1 MQNWHMQREIL
12 KKLESWATRSGRK
25 PLILKGAR
33 QVGKTFVVTEFGRAH
48 FQKCHIFN
56 FEENKDI
63 RTIFEKNLNPK
74 GIIDEL
80 SFVRQT
86 PINIQK
92 DLIFFDEIQ
101 ECPRALTSLK
111 YFCEDMPELS
121 LISAGSLL
129 GIKLSDDSFPVGKV
143 EFLHLY
149 PMNFREFLVAGD
161 GPMLVDAYDRA
172 SMDNPIPFIA
182 HQQLWRELLNYYV
195 TGGMPQA
202 VATYMAHKSDKMT
215 AFTEVRNVQKFLVD
229 SYSRDFAKH
238 SGKINSIHIVSVFE
252 NIPMQLS
259 AQVDAS
265 TKRYHFNHVIPGKR
279 SFAQL
284 QGPIDWLENAG
295 LVIKVHVCNRAE
307 VPLRAFCK
315 NNLFKLF
322 VFDIG
327 LLGAM
332 LSLPVKSILEQDFG
346 ITKGYLA
353 ESFVAQE
360 FLACGHDELY
370 SWAER
375 NSEIEFLTVMGEA
388 IVPVEVKAGH
398 RTQAKSL
405 HQFLIKYSPQTAIK
419 LSANPFSRSGR
430 IVNLPL
436 YLAGKIPGFK
446 LPDIVQI

>member
-1 MQNWHMQREIL
+1 MRREIL
-12 KKLESWATRSGRK
+12 KKLEIWANRSDRR

-33 QVGKTFVVTEFGRAH
+33 QVGKTFIVTEFGKTH
-48 FQKCHIFN
+48 FEKCHVFN
-56 FEENKDI
+56 FEENKEI
-63 RTIFEKNLNPK
+63 RAIFEKNLDPK
-74 GIIDEL
+74 RIIEEL
-80 SFVRQT
+80 SYAKQT
-86 PINIQK
+86 PITIQK
-92 DLIFFDEIQ
+92 DLVFFDEIQ
-101 ECPRALTSLK
+101 ECPKALTSLK
-111 YFCEDMPELS
+111 YFCENMPELS

-129 GIKLSDDSFPVGKV
+129 GIKLSEESFPVGKV

-149 PMNFREFLVAGD
+149 PMNFREFLLAND
-161 GPMLVDAYDRA
+161 SPMLVDAYDQA
-172 SMDNPIPFIA
+172 FLEKPIPDMA

-202 VATYMAHKSDKMT
+202 VATYMAKKSDKVT
-215 AFTEVRNVQKFLVD
+215 AFTEVRTVQKVLVD
-229 SYSRDFAKH
+229 SYSKDFAKH
-238 SGKINSIHIVSVFE
+238 SGKTNSIHIVSVFE

-307 VPLRAFCK
+307 IPLKAFCK

-322 VFDIG
+322 IFDIG

-332 LSLPVKSILEQDFG
+332 LNLPIKSILEQDFG

-360 FLACGHDELY
+360 FLASGNDELY
-370 SWAER
+370 SWTER
-375 NSEIEFLTVMGEA
+375 NSEIEFLAVMAGA

-405 HQFLIKYSPQTAIK
+405 HQFMIKYSPQTAIK
-419 LSANPFSRSGR
+419 LSASPFSKSGR
-430 IVNLPL
+430 IINLPL
-436 YLAGKIPGFK
+436 YLAGKVAGCS
-446 LPDIVQI
+446 

>member
-1 MQNWHMQREIL
+1 MVHYWHMQREFS
-12 KKLESWATRSGRK
+12 KKLEDWAKRSGRK

-33 QVGKTFVVTEFGRAH
+33 QVGKTFIITEFGKTH
-48 FQKCHIFN
+48 FEKCHVFN
-56 FEENKDI
+56 FEENKEI
-63 RTIFEKNLNPK
+63 RSIFEKNLDPK
-74 GIIDEL
+74 RIIEEL
-80 SFVRQT
+80 SYVRQS

-92 DLIFFDEIQ
+92 DLVFFDEIQ
-101 ECPRALTSLK
+101 ECPKAITSLK
-111 YFCEDMPELS
+111 YFCENMPELS

-149 PMNFREFLVAGD
+149 PMNFREFLVAND
-161 GPMLVDAYDRA
+161 SPMLVDAIDQA
-172 SMDNPIPFIA
+172 SLERSIPEMA

-202 VATYMAHKSDKMT
+202 VATYMANKSDKMA
-215 AFTEVRNVQKFLVD
+215 AFAEVRKVQKFLVD

-238 SGKINSIHIVSVFE
+238 SGKTSSIHIVSVFE
-252 NIPMQLS
+252 NVPMQLS
-259 AQVDAS
+259 VQVDAS
-265 TKRYHFNHVIPGKR
+265 TKRYHFNHVIPGKK

-295 LVIKVHVCNRAE
+295 LVIKVHICNRAE
-307 VPLRAFCK
+307 IPLRAFCK

-332 LSLPVKSILEQDFG
+332 LDLPVKSILEQNFG

-353 ESFVAQE
+353 ENFVAQE
-360 FLACGHDELY
+360 FLASGDDDLY
-370 SWAER
+370 SWTER
-375 NSEIEFLTVMGEA
+375 NSEIEFLTVIDDE

-398 RTQAKSL
+398 RVQAKSL
-405 HQFLIKYSPQTAIK
+405 HQFMLKYSPQTAIK
-419 LSANPFSRSGR
+419 LSANPLSKSNH
-430 IVNLPL
+430 IINLPL
-436 YLAGKIPGFK
+436 YLAGKIAGFK
-446 LPDIVQI
+446 TS

>member
-1 MQNWHMQREIL
+1 MQREVL
-12 KKLESWATRSGRK
+12 KKLENWAIRSGRK

-33 QVGKTFVVTEFGRAH
+33 QVGKTFAVTEFGRTH
-48 FQKCHIFN
+48 FQKCHVFN
-56 FEENKDI
+56 FEENKDVYA
-63 RTIFEKNLNPK
+63 IFEKNLDPRK
-74 GIIDEL
+74 IIDEL
-80 SFVRQT
+80 SYVRQT

-92 DLIFFDEIQ
+92 DLVFFDEIQ

-111 YFCEDMPELS
+111 YFCEDMPVLA
-121 LISAGSLL
+121 LIAAGSLL

-143 EFLHLY
+143 EFLYLY
-149 PMNFREFLVAGD
+149 PMNFREFLVVND
-161 GPMLVDAYDRA
+161 SPMLVDAYDHA
-172 SMDNPIPFIA
+172 SMDNPIPEMA

-202 VATYMAHKSDKMT
+202 VSTYLANKSDKMT
-215 AFTEVRNVQKFLVD
+215 AFTEVRTVQKFLVD

-238 SGKINSIHIVSVFE
+238 SGKTNSIHIVSVFE
-252 NIPMQLS
+252 NVPMQLS

-279 SFAQL
+279 GFAQL
-284 QGPIDWLENAG
+284 QGPVDWLENAG

-307 VPLRAFCK
+307 IPLKAFCK

-322 VFDIG
+322 IFDIG

-360 FLACGHDELY
+360 FLACSHDELY

-375 NSEIEFLTVMGEA
+375 NSEIEFLTVMDGA
-388 IVPVEVKAGH
+388 VVPVEVKAGH

-405 HQFLIKYSPQTAIK
+405 QQFLIKYSTQTAIK
-419 LSANPFSRSGR
+419 LSANPFSKTDR

-436 YLAGKIPGFK
+436 YLAGKVSEFK
-446 LPDIVQI
+446 

>member
-1 MQNWHMQREIL
+1 MHYLLMRREIL
-12 KKLESWATRSGRK
+12 KKLEIWVNRSDRR

-33 QVGKTFVVTEFGRAH
+33 QVGKTFIVTEFGKTH
-48 FQKCHIFN
+48 FEKCHVFN
-56 FEENKDI
+56 FEENKEI
-63 RTIFEKNLNPK
+63 RAIFEKNLDPK
-74 GIIDEL
+74 RIIEEL
-80 SFVRQT
+80 SYAKQT
-86 PINIQK
+86 PITIQK
-92 DLIFFDEIQ
+92 DLVFFDEIQ
-101 ECPRALTSLK
+101 ECPKALTALK
-111 YFCEDMPELS
+111 YFCENMPELS

-129 GIKLSDDSFPVGKV
+129 GIKLSDESFPVGKV

-149 PMNFREFLVAGD
+149 PMNFREFLLAND
-161 GPMLVDAYDRA
+161 SPMLVDAYDQA
-172 SMDNPIPFIA
+172 SLEKPIPEMA

-202 VATYMAHKSDKMT
+202 VATYMAKKSDKVT
-215 AFTEVRNVQKFLVD
+215 AFAEVRTVQKVLVD
-229 SYSRDFAKH
+229 SYSKDFAKH
-238 SGKINSIHIVSVFE
+238 SGKTNSIHIVSVFE
-252 NIPMQLS
+252 NVPMQLS

-307 VPLRAFCK
+307 IPLKAFCK

-322 VFDIG
+322 IFDIG

-332 LSLPVKSILEQDFG
+332 LNLPVKSILEQDFG

-360 FLACGHDELY
+360 FLASGNDELY
-370 SWAER
+370 SWTER
-375 NSEIEFLTVMGEA
+375 NSEIEFLAVMAGA

-405 HQFLIKYSPQTAIK
+405 HQFMIKYSPQTAIK
-419 LSANPFSRSGR
+419 LSASPFSMSGR

-436 YLAGKIPGFK
+436 YLAGKIAGYS
-446 LPDIVQI
+446 